1 MVLTFWVVYTLTFM
15 LMHAVPGGPFD
26 SERRVSEEIKR
37 NLEAKYNLDKPW
49 IEQYLLM
56 LEGIVLRGDFGPS
69 IRLSDYSVNEVIAQG
84 FPVSAAL
91 GIFAMVFALSLG

>member
-1 MVLTFWVVYTLTFM
+1 MYTLTFM

-49 IEQYLLM
+49 I
-56 LEGIVLRGDFGPS
+56 
-69 IRLSDYSVNEVIAQG
+69 
-84 FPVSAAL
+84 
-91 GIFAMVFALSLG
+91 